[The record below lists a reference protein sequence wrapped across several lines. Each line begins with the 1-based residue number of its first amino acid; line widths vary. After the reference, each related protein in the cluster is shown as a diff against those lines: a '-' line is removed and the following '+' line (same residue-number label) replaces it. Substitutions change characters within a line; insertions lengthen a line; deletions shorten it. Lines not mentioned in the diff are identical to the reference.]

1 MLDILLFVINII
13 LIILVFIIISI
24 FCILFIPIKYKSNGN
39 FKEQKLDMN
48 YHISWLF
55 RIISVS
61 GKYNSND
68 KENNIRIKIFGM
80 DLSNFKKNKGKKR
93 KVNKRK
99 VKKRKKEKNDES
111 NPVRNIKRQ
120 ELGKTTIGELSEES
134 GNILSNKQN
143 LDTKKESSVS
153 KKVSNEKIIEQSK
166 NECIMDKIIFTFKE
180 IYDKLK
186 IVWKKKSQIFDFLKK
201 SENKRAFLMLK
212 DSLIK
217 LLKHIRPRKLKVNAH
232 VGFED
237 PANTGLLTG
246 AVAILY
252 SFYNKGLV
260 FIPYF
265 DEHMVDVE
273 YKVKGRIY
281 NIVILKLC
289 LKIYFNDDCRTM
301 HENFVKMQKILTN

>member
-24 FCILFIPIKYKSNGN
+24 CCILFVPIRYKSNGN
-39 FKEQKLDMN
+39 FKEHKLDIN

-61 GKYNSND
+61 GKYNSVD
-68 KENNIRIKIFGM
+68 KENSFKIKIFGK
-80 DLSNFKKNKGKKR
+80 DLNDFKKNKGKKC
-93 KVNKRK
+93 KTDKRK
-99 VKKRKKEKNDES
+99 VKKRKNEKNNEL
-111 NPVRNIKRQ
+111 NAVRNMKKQETEKTIKI
-120 ELGKTTIGELSEES
+120 GKQAEEAE
-134 GNILSNKQN
+134 NVVSNKQS
-143 LDTKKESSVS
+143 LDVRKDSSKS
-153 KKVSNEKIIEQSK
+153 KKVSNEEIIEKSK
-166 NECIMDKIIFTFKE
+166 NEYIMDKIIFTFKK

-186 IVWKKKSQIFDFLKK
+186 KVWEIKRRIFDFLNKP
-201 SENKRAFLMLK
+201 ENKRAFIIIK

-246 AVAILY
+246 AVAVLY

-260 FIPYF
+260 FIPNF
-265 DEHMVDVE
+265 NESIIDIE
-273 YKVKGRIY
+273 YNVKGRVY
-281 NIVILKLC
+281 NVIVLKLC
-289 LKIYFNDDCRTM
+289 LNVYFNDDCK
-301 HENFVKMQKILTN
+301 NIYKDFIKMRR